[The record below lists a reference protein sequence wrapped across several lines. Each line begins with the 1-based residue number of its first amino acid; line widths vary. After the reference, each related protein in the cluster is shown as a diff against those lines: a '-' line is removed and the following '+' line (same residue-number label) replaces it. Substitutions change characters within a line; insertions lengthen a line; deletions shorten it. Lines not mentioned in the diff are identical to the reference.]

1 MKRLDHNTL
10 LNWGRKAGLNTREL
24 YSALAGRRFG
34 VQDLETGETDGNGF
48 VTDISSGGHPIYRPE
63 PKTRR

>member
-34 VQDLETGETDGNGF
+34 VQDLETGETDTNGF
-48 VTDISSGGHPIYRPE
+48 VTDISSGGRPVYRPDRNG
-63 PKTRR
+63 RR